1 MFLVFLYIRKLING
15 IDMTSKI
22 VILDLETSGI
32 DINGNGIIEFRALTV
47 DSQTGEVV
55 SQFSQ
60 LTKPE
65 SPEKLPK
72 LVEEL
77 TGINNDLLNS
87 AIDNQEA
94 LQKFEE
100 YVAGNQIWTY
110 NLPFTSKFLKKIAH
124 KEFDL
129 NDILATARTKA
140 PNLSGSRLESI
151 ATTMGIEVN
160 QDLGRM
166 KDCFIAKDILIKSLG
181 N

>member
-1 MFLVFLYIRKLING
+1 MKPLQKFV
-15 IDMTSKI
+15 
-22 VILDLETSGI
+22 VIDLETSGI
-32 DINGNGIIEFRALTV
+32 DVNGNGIIEFRAITV
-47 DSQTGEVV
+47 DSQTGEVI

-77 TGINNDLLNS
+77 TGINNDLLRDT
-87 AIDNQEA
+87 IDNQEA
-94 LQKFEE
+94 LRKFEE
-100 YVAGNQIWTY
+100 YAAGNQIWTY
-110 NLPFTSKFLKKIAH
+110 NLPFVENFLKKIAH

-140 PNLSGSRLESI
+140 PNLTGSRLESM
-151 ATTMGIEVN
+151 ATTMGIKAN

-166 KDCFIAKDILIKSLG
+166 KDCFIAKDILIKSL
-181 N
+181 NS

>member
-1 MFLVFLYIRKLING
+1 MKTLQNFV
-15 IDMTSKI
+15 
-22 VILDLETSGI
+22 VIDLETSGI
-32 DINGNGIIEFRALTV
+32 EVEGNGVIEFRAITV
-47 DSQTGEVV
+47 DSQTGEVI

-77 TGINNDLLNS
+77 TGINNDLLDG

-94 LQKFEE
+94 LRKFEE
-100 YVAGNQIWTY
+100 YVAGNKIWTY
-110 NLPFTSKFLKKIAH
+110 NLPFTSKFLKKIAY
-124 KEFDL
+124 KEFIL
-129 NDILATARTKA
+129 SDILATVRTKM

-151 ATTMGIEVN
+151 ATAMGIEVN

-166 KDCFIAKDILIKSLG
+166 KDCFIAKDILIKSLS